1 MFDLSNLN
9 DYEFEILC
17 RDIMS
22 EILSMKL
29 YTFPRGI
36 DGGIDICDKNEPH
49 KIVIQV
55 KHYVNSSYSQLKS
68 SLKNEIPKVKK
79 INPKKYYV
87 CTSKS
92 LTLKN
97 RKEILNLFSGYM
109 RDISFILDGNI
120 INTFLER
127 PESKDI
133 IFKNYKLWLSATNVL
148 NIINNQNVFIDCA
161 ELMIDIQNK
170 VNIFVETNAYNVAL
184 DRLSKDNVIII
195 TGAPGVGKS
204 TISKMVLLYYISKGY
219 DVRYVTNNDIVDI
232 KKTISQDLN
241 KKEVIFFDDFLGQ
254 HYMNLKDSLPN
265 ELKSLISF
273 IEKSKH
279 KKVIMNSRITI
290 LNEAIRKSI
299 SLKEFIENHENNK
312 YLLDLKEMSKYEK
325 AKILYNHLYFC
336 GLPKEHFTCIK
347 KNKNYFKII
356 EHKNYNPRIIEYV
369 TSKYN
374 YDQINANNYM
384 DYIMNKLTNPED
396 VWDDEFR
403 NRIESEDRILMN
415 TLYSLTNGMI
425 NSHILEE
432 AFNNRIICGITR
444 DTSINQYKNVMCRL
458 TSSLLKRIE
467 NEGDINI
474 SVINPSVNDYL
485 RESIAN
491 NIPEQIK
498 IINNA
503 VYFEQILKVIMS
515 ERAKQHFIGKIY
527 NDDLLKMKTLKNSS
541 YFYFIKCLV
550 NYEICDKR
558 LNRIVGLAVEKSYIN
573 LHFSLQR
580 EYGSLIKSLITSKY
594 YKYYGLEKIFLVT
607 NRLAN
612 IIKQLRLK
620 DISFI
625 VEFLNNN
632 YNLEEKEDLLEAFH
646 DTLVEKIIDRVSDMA
661 SDDLYDSTSRI
672 IEKACSSDIED
683 FINDSS
689 DYLENMVV
697 DEIEDT
703 IYDLINDEISD
714 INEIVDLDLN
724 DFDISDISY
733 SLDISGSL
741 ESALSEREYEYDY
754 IRKDSEDTSNSKIV
768 EMFER

>member
-97 RKEILNLFSGYM
+97 KKEILSLFSGYM
-109 RDISFILDGNI
+109 KDISFILDENV

-170 VNIFVETNAYNVAL
+170 VNIFVETNAYNIAL
-184 DRLSKDNVIII
+184 NRLSKDNVIII

-204 TISKMVLLYYISKGY
+204 TISKMILLYYISKGY

-279 KKVIMNSRITI
+279 KKVIMNSRIII

-299 SLKEFIENHENNK
+299 SLREFIEEHRDNK
-312 YLLDLKEMSKYEK
+312 YLLDLNEMSKYEK

-347 KNKNYFKII
+347 KNKNYLKIV

-374 YDQINANNYM
+374 YDQIDASNYM
-384 DYIMNKLTNPED
+384 DYIMSKLSNPED

-415 TLYSLTNGMI
+415 TLYSLTDGMI

-432 AFNNRIICGITR
+432 AFNNRIICGMTK

-458 TSSLLKRIE
+458 TSSLLKRIKY
-467 NEGDINI
+467 EGDINI

-498 IINNA
+498 IIDNA
-503 VYFEQILKVIMS
+503 AYFEQVLKVILS
-515 ERAKQHFIGKIY
+515 KRAEQHFIEKMY

-541 YFYFIKCLV
+541 YFYYIKCIV
-550 NYEICDKR
+550 NYEIYDER
-558 LNRIVGLAVEKSYIN
+558 LNRIIELAVEKSYIN
-573 LHFSLQR
+573 LHFSTQE
-580 EYGSLIKSLITSKY
+580 EYGSLIKSLITSEY
-594 YKYYGLEKIFLVT
+594 YSYYGLEKIFLVT
-607 NRLAN
+607 NKLAN
-612 IIKQLRLK
+612 IIKQLRLE

-646 DTLVEKIIDRVSDMA
+646 DTLVKKIIDKVSDMA
-661 SDDLYDSTSRI
+661 SDNLYDSTNRI
-672 IEKACSSDIED
+672 IEKADSSDIED
-683 FINDSS
+683 FLNDSS

-697 DEIEDT
+697 DEIGDT

-714 INEIVDLDLN
+714 INEIVGLDLN
-724 DFDISDISY
+724 DFDISDISC

-741 ESALSEREYEYDY
+741 ESALSEREYDYDD
-754 IRKDSEDTSNSKIV
+754 IRENFGDTSNSRII